1 MMVPL
6 LSALL
11 VALVASCWASS
22 PEGAI
27 PTFNLEDVSQPP
39 VADGNV
45 RLADG
50 PTELEGR
57 VEISYNGSWF
67 AVCDYIFGIEEAD
80 VVCRQLG
87 FDAAIAS
94 RCCSQY
100 GYTDLPGILNQV
112 ECTGSEDN
120 LLSCPHTEAGYGNCR
135 SYSHAGVVCR
145 RELTPCPLPVGP
157 TIDWDAAYQC
167 INPYYQLFMNINN
180 PRVPG
185 EVSPFLT
192 IANLMD
198 AVGAVWDSDS
208 LVQGMGYFCRLV
220 APRQPA
226 PGPGVFRGVCDP
238 VLTALSDG
246 TDLDGEQICRFVYS
260 FAMPRPYTGA
270 PYTPDTSTPYTPST
284 ETPRTPGGLST
295 DYPISFS
302 SIAPFICIF
311 PIEYLSF
318 SESPPLGVDAF
329 QNLDIVT
336 LLTQAVE
343 NVLNITSYDED
354 TVCSAVGHL
363 TSREYAPRD
372 IAIDFMAELLADLY
386 PVANEICTN
395 WDDIVETILSE
406 SSSYFYSFD
415 VGVMVDEI
423 PALIALLTDYPD
435 RETLCLSIRTATLLG
450 EDAVYASARSLVES
464 IVNVLTTQEK
474 CVSLIDSTLT
484 VITDTSDEI
493 TLDDLEQYSIP
504 FYTGF
509 DDVQEICQYLETSFG
524 PRYPPLQVRLVGGE
538 TPNEGRVEVQ
548 YAGEWGTV
556 CDDGF
561 DNDDAKVVCRQLGYR
576 GEAVSLGNQRPG
588 TGEILLDDVG
598 CLGVE
603 SNIGQCPNAGITVH
617 NCDHNEDVSVTCSI
631 EVTPQPSPPSQPW
644 TTPSSTDNG
653 FLLTRLVG
661 GSTENEGRLEV
672 FYQGHWGTVCDDFW
686 NAHNTDVA
694 CRSLGFQGGESFSCC
709 AEYGEGDGLIILD
722 DVDCTGEE
730 DSIAS
735 CGNAGPFNHDCTH
748 IEDIGISCIPNGA
761 GTSAV
766 RLVGGNNEA
775 EGRVEINYN
784 GVWGTICDDDWDITD
799 ANVVCRMLGFQGT
812 SGAPGS
818 AQFGQGTG
826 PIQLDN
832 VGCSGDEETIFDCEH
847 PGFGAHNC
855 GHYEDAGVVCIA
867 SADVRLV
874 GGSNEAEGTVEI
886 QHNGVW
892 GTICDDSWGIE
903 DADVVCH
910 MLGFQSASSAPGLA
924 RFGQGTGPIQLDEV
938 SCSGDEQTIFDCAH
952 HAFGVHDCTHY
963 EDAGVVCVDT
973 SAVRLVGGSNEAE
986 GRVEIQYNG
995 VWGTICDDDWDI
1007 NDASVVCRMLGF
1019 QGASGAPGSAQFGQG
1034 TGPIQLD
1041 DVGCSGDEQTIFDCA
1056 YPAFGV
1062 HNCGHYEDAGVICI
1076 A

>member
-1 MMVPL
+1 MVVPL

-11 VALVASCWASS
+11 VALVASCCASS

-27 PTFNLEDVSQPP
+27 PTFNLEDVSQTH
-39 VADGNV
+39 VADGSV

-57 VEISYNGSWF
+57 VEIFYNGSWF
-67 AVCDYIFGIEEAD
+67 AVCDGIWRIEEAD

-87 FDAAIAS
+87 FEAAIAPI
-94 RCCSQY
+94 CCSRY
-100 GYTDLPGILNQV
+100 GYTDLPAIFNRV
-112 ECTGSEDN
+112 ECAGSEDN
-120 LLSCPHTEAGYGNCR
+120 LLTCPHTEAGFGNCQ

-167 INPYYQLFMNINN
+167 INPYYQQFVNN
-180 PRVPG
+180 YSPQVPG

-192 IANLMD
+192 IANLID

-208 LVQGMGYFCRLV
+208 LVQGMGHLCRLV
-220 APRQPA
+220 APRLA
-226 PGPGVFRGVCDP
+226 DPGPDVFRGVCDP
-238 VLTALSDG
+238 VLTALSNG
-246 TDLDGEQICRFVYS
+246 TDLDSEQICRFVYS
-260 FAMPRPYTGA
+260 IAMPRPYTGA
-270 PYTPDTSTPYTPST
+270 PYTPDTSIPYTPST
-284 ETPRTPGGLST
+284 ETPRTPGGSST

-302 SIAPFICIF
+302 SFTPIICF
-311 PIEYLSF
+311 FSSEYLSYLG
-318 SESPPLGVDAF
+318 PPFGVDAF
-329 QNLDIVT
+329 RNLDIVT
-336 LLTQAVE
+336 LLPQAVE

-386 PVANEICTN
+386 PAANEICTN
-395 WDDIVETILSE
+395 WDDIIETILSE

-450 EDAVYASARSLVES
+450 EDAVYASARSMVES
-464 IVNVLTTQEK
+464 MLNVLTTQEK

-493 TLDDLEQYSIP
+493 TLGDLEQYDLP

-509 DDVQEICQYLETSFG
+509 DDVQGICQYLETSFG
-524 PRYPPLQVRLVGGE
+524 PRYPPLQVRLVGGG
-538 TPNEGRVEVQ
+538 TPNEGRVEVR

-556 CDDGF
+556 CDDEF

-576 GEAVSLGNQRPG
+576 GEAVSLGNQTPG

-603 SNIGQCPNAGITVH
+603 SNLGQCPNAGITVH
-617 NCDHNEDVSVTCSI
+617 NCAHTEDVSVTCGF
-631 EVTPQPSPPSQPW
+631 EVTLGPTLS
-644 TTPSSTDNG
+644 TTDI
-653 FLLTRLVG
+653 LLTRLVG

-672 FYQGHWGTVCDDFW
+672 FYQGQWGTVCDDRW
-686 NAHNTDVA
+686 TASATDVA
-694 CRSLGFQGGESFSCC
+694 CRSLGFQGGEGFSCC
-709 AEYGEGDGLIILD
+709 AEYGRGMGPIVLD
-722 DVDCTGEE
+722 DVICTGEE

-735 CGNAGPFNHDCTH
+735 CSHSRPLIHDCRH
-748 IEDIGISCIPNGA
+748 SEDVSISCIPNGG
-761 GTSAV
+761 GTGAV
-766 RLVGGNNEA
+766 RLVGGSNEA
-775 EGRVEINYN
+775 EGRVEIRYN
-784 GVWGTICDDDWDITD
+784 GVWGTICDDSWDITD
-799 ANVVCRMLGFQGT
+799 ASVVCRMLGFQGA

-855 GHYEDAGVVCIA
+855 GHYEDAGVVCTA
-867 SADVRLV
+867 SAD
-874 GGSNEAEGTVEI
+874 
-886 QHNGVW
+886 
-892 GTICDDSWGIE
+892 
-903 DADVVCH
+903 
-910 MLGFQSASSAPGLA
+910 
-924 RFGQGTGPIQLDEV
+924 
-938 SCSGDEQTIFDCAH
+938 
-952 HAFGVHDCTHY
+952 
-963 EDAGVVCVDT
+963 
-973 SAVRLVGGSNEAE
+973 VRLVGGSNEAE

-995 VWGTICDDDWDI
+995 VWGTICDDSWGI
-1007 NDASVVCRMLGF
+1007 TDANVVCRMLGF
-1019 QGASGAPGSAQFGQG
+1019 QGASGAPGSARFGQG

-1041 DVGCSGDEQTIFDCA
+1041 DVGCTGAEQTIFDCAHPAFGVHNCAHYEDAGVVCIPSAAVRLVDGSNEAEGRVEIQHNGVWGTICDDSWGIEDADVVCRMLGFQGASGAPGSARFGQGTGPIQLDEVGCTGDEQTIFDCA
-1056 YPAFGV
+1056 HPAFGV
-1062 HNCGHYEDAGVICI
+1062 HDCSHYEDAGVVCVDTSN
-1076 A
+1076 